1 VARYHGKLSQ
11 SFRGF
16 MLTPIPRGM
25 NWAKLFPRDGEP
37 RYWHPLEDH
46 CIDVAACAETLL
58 NLPIV
63 RTRLAGLAAVAIFPE
78 GWSERLAALAFIHDF
93 GKANRLA
100 KGSISRAMFAGKLA
114 GDWTT
119 AFADSFQPHA
129 THNPRKRSRLN
140 GGGMGVGI
148 ALALADTTRPPAGRL
163 RPEPRDQ

>member
-1 VARYHGKLSQ
+1 
-11 SFRGF
+11 

-93 GKANRLA
+93 GTANRA
-100 KGSISRAMFAGKLA
+100 FQSRMGATNPVGMRKWAE
-114 GDWTT
+114 TT
-119 AFADSFQPHA
+119 ARGFSDSVPFLFCPLM
-129 THNPRKRSRLN
+129 RIR
-140 GGGMGVGI
+140 
-148 ALALADTTRPPAGRL
+148 RPFR
-163 RPEPRDQ
+163 

>member
-1 VARYHGKLSQ
+1 MARYHGKLSQ

-100 KGSISRAMFAGKLA
+100 KGVNKPRHVRRQTCRRLDNRICGQLPTSRY
-114 GDWTT
+114 
-119 AFADSFQPHA
+119 P
-129 THNPRKRSRLN
+129 
-140 GGGMGVGI
+140 
-148 ALALADTTRPPAGRL
+148 
-163 RPEPRDQ
+163 